1 MNKAMLNPGQM
12 ALQRVIT
19 EGGVVL
25 AILGWWLFS
34 KDLPAFVMPTPMMV
48 GAKVLEFFTEPR
60 LGWHAVISFVRV
72 GAAVA
77 IATVLAMI
85 LGLLTRRYPVLEEL
99 VERRLLTFL
108 NSFPSVGWAILAV
121 IWFNISD
128 GTVIFIQVVIVL
140 PFCLIN
146 VLEGLRQLDPE
157 LMEMGQSL
165 TRARRRLF
173 TRLVLPLV
181 MPFLI
186 AGLRVAYGIAW
197 KIALVAELFGAPSGL
212 GYLLMQAQVRAD
224 ATLVFACCIII
235 VLIFGTVDRF
245 VLRPLALRFSVRRM
259 G

>member
-1 MNKAMLNPGQM
+1 MNKLLSPGQL
-12 ALQRVIT
+12 ATQRLIT
-19 EGGVVL
+19 EGGVVIAL
-25 AILGWWLFS
+25 VAWWLFAR
-34 KDLPAFVMPTPMMV
+34 DLPAFVMPTPLMV
-48 GAKVLEFFTEPR
+48 FEKVLQFFYDPR
-60 LGWHAVISFVRV
+60 LAGHAAISFLRV
-72 GAAVA
+72 GAAVS
-77 IATVLAMI
+77 IATVLAMAI
-85 LGLLTRRYPVLEEL
+85 GLATRRFPILEEF

-121 IWFNISD
+121 IWFQISD
-128 GTVIFIQVVIVL
+128 ATVIFIQVVIVL

-157 LMEMGQSL
+157 LMEMGQSF

-173 TRLVLPLV
+173 LRLVLPLV
-181 MPFLI
+181 MPFLM

-197 KIALVAELFGAPSGL
+197 KIALVSELFGAPSGL

-224 ATLVFACCIII
+224 ATLVFACCLVI

-259 G
+259 A